1 MISKEDLRKRLEEG
15 LKTVKVGDL
24 TAVSQLMSNHLK
36 FAVENY
42 DNLTPDAKEMTD
54 KSLETIQDYVG
65 ELVEKIPDSKEK
77 RIIERLYA
85 SSKGEHYK
93 VDQIIKAL
101 EAPPEPTPDELSE
114 EFRRIFVARLQNIID
129 FLYDVSENTFSG
141 SVGFGQLGLLG
152 MCIDELLVT
161 LHLTQHGYINQA
173 YSHIRTVHEHL
184 DKIELFRTKPEW
196 FKVWCS
202 KDDEKIRK
210 ELSPAGV
217 RKKIGK
223 ERYDPKYSFF
233 SELGPHGTFKAVQM
247 KLSKGVGPSSKGNPK
262 ISIWYGGSPFK
273 DYMVALNTSALFAVY
288 SVLVEIMKSFS
299 DFINEDE
306 LKDIL
311 KESEGEI
318 KRYAKNLL
326 TWAKDKR
333 LDWKE
338 LEDFLA
344 E

>member
-1 MISKEDLRKRLEEG
+1 MITKEDLQKRLEDA
-15 LKTVKVGDL
+15 LKTVKLGDL
-24 TAVSQLMSNHLK
+24 KAINQIMFDHLK
-36 FAVENY
+36 FAAENY
-42 DNLTPDAKEMTD
+42 DNLTLDAKAVAD
-54 KSLETIQDYVG
+54 KGFEIIKNFAE
-65 ELVEKIPDSKEK
+65 ELVEKIPESKEK
-77 RIIERLYA
+77 RILKRLYA
-85 SSKGEHYK
+85 NSKGEHYK

-101 EAPPEPTPDELSE
+101 ESPPQPTTDELSE
-114 EFRRIFVARLQNIID
+114 EFRRIFVAKLQNIID

-161 LHLTQHGYINQA
+161 LHLAQHCYINQA
-173 YSHIRTVHEHL
+173 YSHVRTVYEHL

-217 RKKIGK
+217 RKKLGK
-223 ERYDPKYSFF
+223 EKYDPKYSFF
-233 SELGPHGTFKAVQM
+233 SELGPHGTFKAVQV
-247 KLSKGVGPSSKGNPK
+247 KLSKGAKPSSKGNPK

-273 DYMVALNTSALFAVY
+273 DNMVALNTSALFAVY

-299 DFINEDE
+299 DFIDEDE